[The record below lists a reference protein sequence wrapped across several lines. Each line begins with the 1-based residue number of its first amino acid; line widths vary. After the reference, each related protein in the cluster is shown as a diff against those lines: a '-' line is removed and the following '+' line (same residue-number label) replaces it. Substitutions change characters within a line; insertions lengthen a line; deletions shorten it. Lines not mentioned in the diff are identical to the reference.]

1 MPSSTDII
9 GYIGCFFLC
18 ISFIPQT
25 YALCRDNEK
34 KKNLSPTFVM
44 LVLLASLCMG
54 VYAIQMK
61 AYPVLIA
68 NGSVFLNN
76 MILMF
81 LYIQNHQ

>member
-1 MPSSTDII
+1 MTDPEII

-54 VYAIQMK
+54 VYAIQLK

-68 NGSVFLNN
+68 NCSVFLNN
-76 MILMF
+76 IILMF
-81 LYIQNHQ
+81 LYIRNHQ